1 MELPSGVEMKAGG
14 APEGECEP
22 VSDNCQLEAFCYS
35 LSHDLRSLL
44 TRIYT
49 ASQALRDG
57 YSTNLD
63 RSGKYFVQCIC
74 DASES
79 MEERIQAMLTLSLV
93 ARQEIQRVEVDLSAL
108 AVEVI
113 DGLRQSDPGHAVE
126 FLCAP
131 SLIARGDARLLRV
144 VLENLLGNAWK
155 YSRKTAS
162 PRVSFDCSRE
172 SGSLRFFVGDNG
184 AGFSMADAHRL
195 FKPFERLHDS
205 KEFPGTGIGLAT
217 VQRIV
222 ERHGGRIWAEGA
234 VGRGATFYFTLP

>member
-1 MELPSGVEMKAGG
+1 MELVRAVR
-14 APEGECEP
+14 EGERERLP
-22 VSDNCQLEAFCYS
+22 ESREMEAFCYS

-57 YSTNLD
+57 YGTTLD

-93 ARQEIQRVEVDLSAL
+93 ARQEMQVAEVDLSAM
-108 AVEVI
+108 AAEVMA
-113 DGLRQSDPGHAVE
+113 GLRQGEIVPAGQ
-126 FLCAP
+126 FTCAP
-131 SLIARGDARLLRV
+131 SLSARGDARLLRV

-155 YSRKTAS
+155 YTRRVSHPHIEFGCLPGLAS
-162 PRVSFDCSRE
+162 PHY
-172 SGSLRFFVGDNG
+172 FVRDNG
-184 AGFSMADAHRL
+184 AGFPMSDAHRL
-195 FKPFERLHDS
+195 FKPFERLHDC

-217 VQRIV
+217 VQRII
-222 ERHGGRIWAEGA
+222 ERHGGHIWAEGVVGQGA
-234 VGRGATFYFTLP
+234 VFSFTLP